1 MPLWNSDMQLAF
13 GPHPILLHARIQD
26 PWWQVSFL
34 LQSWSL
40 THCGLA
46 STVKQKWF
54 MHLKKQVTMSK
65 VTSFTIAT
73 ISSKCAF
80 WTNTCNTS
88 YRCLCVSDNTLLGW
102 RTWVAHN
109 TRIQASFSHAG
120 ELWRTVSINSAFW
133 FFWYHSW
140 KNMQF
145 ESQGS
150 TGSLFAT
157 TYAQHKI
164 HGHLQSKDI
173 CRCKPL
179 CDLWHYIQHLEHSC
193 LVCKEADILFWWNHC
208 QEQSHTFQW

>member
-1 MPLWNSDMQLAF
+1 MEAKWKRKEFHAFHKPFSRVKVPFSQPVSGFPKYPGRHLQMPLWNSDMQLAF

-133 FFWYHSW
+133 FFWYHR
-140 KNMQF
+140 
-145 ESQGS
+145 
-150 TGSLFAT
+150 
-157 TYAQHKI
+157 
-164 HGHLQSKDI
+164 HL
-173 CRCKPL
+173 
-179 CDLWHYIQHLEHSC
+179 
-193 LVCKEADILFWWNHC
+193 
-208 QEQSHTFQW
+208 